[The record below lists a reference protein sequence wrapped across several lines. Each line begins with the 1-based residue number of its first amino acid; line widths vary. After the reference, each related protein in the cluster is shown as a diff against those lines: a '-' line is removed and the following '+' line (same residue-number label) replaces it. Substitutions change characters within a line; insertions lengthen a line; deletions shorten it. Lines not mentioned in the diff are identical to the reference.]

1 MTDSNHNSPDL
12 NGADSPEMDDDARED
27 GRHLRVDRGRR
38 IAVDAA
44 VSILAKGELLLSI
57 DQIAEESGL
66 SRRTLF
72 RYFGSVD
79 GLVQEMMS
87 VYVPVVLSLFSTPPI
102 KGPLES
108 RVRGLLSIHVE
119 FVKQFGHLARS
130 IDRIADTAPTAS
142 EAKVLRAESFR
153 RQTEAWL
160 LSEFKFLPAAI
171 TTQVLILTS
180 FDTVNNMYAA
190 VGDETIDALTRT
202 IVQTIKNA

>member
-79 GLVQEMMS
+79 GLVQEMMDI
-87 VYVPVVLSLFSTPPI
+87 YIPVVFSLFSTPPT
-102 KGPLES
+102 KGSLEQ
-108 RVRGLLSIHVE
+108 RVRGLLSIHVQ
-119 FVKQFGHLARS
+119 FAKQFGHLART
-130 IDRIADTAPTAS
+130 IDRVVEVAPTAS
-142 EAKVLRAESFR
+142 DAKVLREATFR

-160 LSEFKFLPAAI
+160 LPEFKSLPPTI
-171 TTQVLILTS
+171 TTQVLVLTS
-180 FDTVNNMYAA
+180 FDTVSNMYAT
-190 VGDETIDALTRT
+190 VGDETVDALTRT